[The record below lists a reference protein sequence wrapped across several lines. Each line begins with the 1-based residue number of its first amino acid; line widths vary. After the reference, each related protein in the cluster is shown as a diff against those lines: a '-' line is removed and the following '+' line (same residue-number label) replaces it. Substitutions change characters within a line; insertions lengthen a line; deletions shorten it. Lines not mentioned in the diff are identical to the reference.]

1 MQGLLAYTIQRLL
14 WAPVILLVVS
24 FFAFALTRLGP
35 VDSVDVL
42 AGPRADDAAKDRVRQ
57 ELHLDDS
64 IFEQYGIY
72 MKNLLTEGD
81 FGESVTIYRGVPVW
95 DIIWPRMLVS
105 VQFGAVALFFAFSV
119 GTLVG
124 VFAALRQGTWL
135 DPLSISSFL
144 FFQSIPVL
152 VSLPF
157 LVLIFVVK
165 LGWLP
170 AVGWG
175 GPEVD
180 IGPQEIALG
189 IFSKHIILPAW
200 VLSLPGVAGV
210 ARLVRATTLSVLDED
225 YVRTARAKGLPELQ
239 VVSRHVVRNSLL
251 PLVTVIGL
259 SLTTLIE
266 GAFFVELIL
275 GIPGIGQLGFQ
286 AAQSRDYDVIL
297 ALVLVIAAAFIFINI
312 VTDIAYTVIDP
323 RIRFGSQSDN

>member
-14 WAPVILLVVS
+14 WAPVTLLVVS

-189 IFSKHIILPAW
+189 IFSKHIILPAL

-210 ARLVRATTLSVLDED
+210 DRLVRATTLSVLDED